1 MELKIT
7 EQKQNTFFSRTEIK
21 AQLLYEGKT
30 PSIPEIRKALASQL
44 KKEESLVIVKNIL
57 TKFGFNRAVVEATA
71 YSKKEDLEKAEPK
84 YILNRQTGKKADK
97 AEEKTAEQ
105 EPKEKTKEKQPEK
118 PKEETK
124 KPELKEKPAEE
135 AKK

>member
-7 EQKQNTFFSRTEIK
+7 EHKQNPFLSRAEIK

-30 PSIPEIRKALASQL
+30 PSIPEIRKALALQL
-44 KKEESLVIVKNIL
+44 KKEESLVIIKNIL
-57 TKFGFNRAVVEATA
+57 TKFGSNHAVVEATE

-84 YILNRQTGKKADK
+84 YSLNRQTGKKADK
-97 AEEKTAEQ
+97 TEKAA
-105 EPKEKTKEKQPEK
+105 
-118 PKEETK
+118 
-124 KPELKEKPAEE
+124 EKPAEE